1 VAEHHEVYRQA
12 YYYDVIFKRDVSRE
26 LDFMTEV
33 YEEQTGRALRSILDI
48 ACGPGYHARAFAH
61 REVRASGLDLRAEMI
76 DYARLEARQEGVEV
90 EWIVGDMRD
99 FKLAQ
104 PVDMA
109 FTVFDGMDC
118 MMTNE
123 EILQHF
129 QAVAANLNAKG
140 LYLIDLSH
148 PRDCSLGAYMD
159 FRYSGERD
167 GVRVELEW
175 GTNRPAYH
183 PLTQIADTEVTMRVH
198 DRGQEHV
205 FVSQARE
212 RFISAQ
218 EIILL
223 TDCSSVFQARA
234 WYGAY
239 DRRQVLDNTPAS
251 RRMIAILQK
260 IN

>member
-1 VAEHHEVYRQA
+1 MAEHHEVYRQA

-26 LDFMTEV
+26 LDFMTAL
-33 YEEQTGRALRSILDI
+33 YEEIAGQALRSILDN
-48 ACGPGYHARAFAH
+48 ACGPGYHARGFAQ
-61 REVRASGLDLRAEMI
+61 REVRAAGLDLRAEMI
-76 DYARLEARQEGVEV
+76 DYARLEAQQEGVEV
-90 EWIVGDMRD
+90 DWIVGDMRD
-99 FKLAQ
+99 FRLTQ

-123 EILQHF
+123 EIIAHF
-129 QAVAANLNAKG
+129 RAVAANLSPKG

-148 PRDCSLGAYMD
+148 PRDCSLGRYMD

-167 GVRVELEW
+167 GVRVAIEW
-175 GTNRPAYH
+175 GTNQPAYH
-183 PLTQIADTEVTMRVH
+183 PVTQIADTQVTMRVH
-198 DRGQEHV
+198 DRGQDHV

-218 EIILL
+218 EIVLL
-223 TDCSSVFQARA
+223 AACSNVFEARA
-234 WYGAY
+234 WYGDY
-239 DRRQVLDNTPAS
+239 DQRQALDNSPAS

>member
-1 VAEHHEVYRQA
+1 MAEHHEVYRQA
-12 YYYDVIFKRDVSRE
+12 YYYDVVFKRDVSRE

-33 YEEQTGRALRSILDI
+33 YEEHTGNALRSVLDI
-48 ACGPGYHARAFAH
+48 ACGPGYHARAFAQ

-76 DYARLEARQEGVEV
+76 DYACLEAQQDGVEV
-90 EWIVGDMRD
+90 EWIVGDMRN
-99 FKLAQ
+99 FKLAR

-123 EILQHF
+123 EIMQHF
-129 QAVAANLNAKG
+129 QAVAANLTPKG

-148 PRDCSLGAYMD
+148 PRDCSLGAYCD

-167 GVRVELEW
+167 GVRVELIW
-175 GTNRPAYH
+175 GTNKPAYH
-183 PLTQIADTEVTMRVH
+183 PLTQIADTQVAMHVH
-198 DRGQEHV
+198 DRGEDHV
-205 FVSQARE
+205 FVSEARE

-223 TDCSSVFQARA
+223 AGCSGVFQARA

-239 DRRQVLDNTPAS
+239 DRGQALDNTSAS

-260 IN
+260 TN